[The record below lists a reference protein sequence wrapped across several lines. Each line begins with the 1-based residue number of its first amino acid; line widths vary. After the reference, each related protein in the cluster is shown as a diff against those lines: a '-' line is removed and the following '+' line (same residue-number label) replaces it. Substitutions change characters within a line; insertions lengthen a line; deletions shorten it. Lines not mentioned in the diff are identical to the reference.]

1 MKKSMK
7 WVLAGA
13 VVLSLTG
20 AACKKE
26 EAYVGVPVQE
36 VCTIYDAENVLAYTL
51 DEAGNMYGFELEFEE
66 ESGAVEVELI
76 KWDKEGNCVFSR
88 CFDLEKS
95 SGLSAMAVQDNLLY
109 FVADGFDGTDV
120 CSSLYTYHLE
130 TEEITFVQSF
140 RYLKRVERILVSKDR
155 VYLLGRNRITSAG
168 GTSDSYSYNGEKVL
182 WCSLDT
188 KEVFELGFAE
198 PIDMT
203 LTEDGTPVFYI
214 HEEDGFL
221 LVSYNEKA
229 DTVKTLAKTA
239 EYRMN
244 SFALCDEGE
253 NVLYYTERGLVLSK
267 VSELEVESELYPET
281 SFWDKGLCF
290 VNGRVAC
297 QTANGDLV
305 QFPLEQVKKETET
318 IRFLSVGFE
327 SQTPYGCGYRIDR
340 RNFTEEE
347 MDKFAL
353 KVLAQDKDFDLCM
366 VDTTDSISYNLK
378 DNGVFYPLNE
388 VPGIEEYLDSCF
400 PYVKEAAIDEDGL
413 IWMLPI
419 EVNIPGFVMDG
430 DKVSEYDFTDS
441 MTFETYFRA
450 QEALSEEERNQTDT
464 PWVLFMKH
472 FFRQYFSQND
482 TVDTATF
489 RDTMKLFS
497 EYFDCINGYSAGG
510 DGRPAIYHCASNE
523 SDYGAYYMTA
533 FAENKVVYPMPKV
546 TEGDK
551 NSGTCLFLAVNPE
564 SDRLEETLQYL
575 GDWIAYTMKQTE
587 QPLFFADRAIGEDTY
602 EHSLYELYRN
612 GEISFAIEAEITEG
626 YDEVIED
633 VTKLEAYIAETDR
646 KLKVY
651 LKE

>member
-7 WVLAGA
+7 WMIVGVMALCFNG
-13 VVLSLTG
+13 G
-20 AACKKE
+20 ACKKDE
-26 EAYVGVPVQE
+26 PYVGVPVQE
-36 VCTIYDAENVLAYTL
+36 VCAVCDGKNVQAYTL
-51 DEAGNMYGFELEFEE
+51 DVEGNVYGFELEFEE
-66 ESGAVEVELI
+66 EHGSSNVQLI
-76 KWDKEGNCVFSR
+76 KWDKGGKRVFSR
-88 CFDLEKS
+88 PFDSEKS
-95 SGLSAMAVQDNLLY
+95 SGLSAMAIRGDLIY

-130 TEEITFVQSF
+130 TEEITFLQSF

-155 VYLLGRNRITSAG
+155 VYLLGRNRLSPAG

-214 HEEDGFL
+214 HEEDDFS
-221 LVSYNEKA
+221 LVSYNEKS
-229 DTVKTLAKTA
+229 DTVKTLIKTV

-244 SFALCDEGE
+244 SFALCDDGE
-253 NVLYYTERGLVLSK
+253 NVLYHTERGLVLSK
-267 VSELEVESELYPET
+267 LSELGVESELYPDT
-281 SFWDKGLCF
+281 NFWDKGLCY

-297 QTANGDLV
+297 QTANGELV
-305 QFPLEQVKKETET
+305 QFPLEQVKKEAET

-327 SQTPYGCGYRIDR
+327 SQTPYGCGYRIER
-340 RNFTEEE
+340 RNFSEEE

-353 KVLAQDKDFDLCM
+353 KVLAQDSDYDLCM
-366 VDTTDSISYNLK
+366 VDTSDSISYNLK
-378 DNGVFYPLNE
+378 ENGVFYPLNE

-400 PYVKEAAIDEDGL
+400 PYVREAATDEDGL

-430 DKVSEYDFTDS
+430 DKVLEYDFTDS
-441 MTFETYFRA
+441 MTFEEYFRA

-464 PWVLFMKH
+464 PWVLFLKH
-472 FFRQYFSQND
+472 FFRQYFVQND

-489 RDTMKLFS
+489 RNTMTLFS
-497 EYFDCINGYSAGG
+497 EYFDCINGYNAGG
-510 DGRPAIYHCASNE
+510 DGRPAIYHCASDAF
-523 SDYGAYYMTA
+523 DYGAYYMTA
-533 FAENKVVYPMPKV
+533 FAENKVVYPMPR
-546 TEGDK
+546 TEGVEK
-551 NSGTCLFLAVNPE
+551 NVGTCLFLAVNPE

-575 GDWIAYTMKQTE
+575 GDWVAYTMKQTE
-587 QPLFFADRAIGEDTY
+587 QPLFFADRMVGQDTY
-602 EHSLYELYRN
+602 ERSLYEMYQN

-626 YDEVIED
+626 YGDVIED
-633 VTKLEAYIAETDR
+633 VTKLDAYVTETDR

>member
-13 VVLSLTG
+13 MVLCMTG

-36 VCTIYDAENVLAYTL
+36 VCTVCDGKNVQAYTL
-51 DEAGNMYGFELEFEE
+51 DEEGNVYGFELEFEE
-66 ESGAVEVELI
+66 EHGISNVQLSQ
-76 KWDKEGNCVFSR
+76 WDKEGNRVFSR
-88 CFDLEKS
+88 SFDPEKS
-95 SGLSAMAVQDNLLY
+95 SGLSAMAIEGDLLY

-120 CSSLYTYHLE
+120 CSTLYTYHLE
-130 TEEITFVQSF
+130 TEEITFIQSF
-140 RYLKRVERILVSKDR
+140 RYLKRVDRILVKGDR
-155 VYLLGRNRITSAG
+155 VYLLGRNRFGMAG
-168 GTSDSYSYNGEKVL
+168 GTSDSYSYNGGKVL

-214 HEEDGFL
+214 HEEDGFSF
-221 LVSYNEKA
+221 VSYNEKT

-253 NVLYYTERGLVLSK
+253 NVLYHTERGLVLSK
-267 VSELEVESELYPET
+267 LSELEVESELYPDT
-281 SFWDKGLCF
+281 NFWDKGLCY

-297 QTANGDLV
+297 QTVNGELV
-305 QFPLEQVKKETET
+305 QFPLEKVKKETET

-340 RNFTEEE
+340 RSFAEEE

-353 KVLAQDKDFDLCM
+353 KILAQDSDYDLCM
-366 VDTTDSISYNLK
+366 VNTSDSISYNFK
-378 DNGVFYPLNE
+378 KNGVFYPLNE
-388 VPGIEEYLDSCF
+388 VPGIEEYLDACF
-400 PYVKEAAIDEDGL
+400 PYVREAATDEDGL

-419 EVNIPGFVMDG
+419 EVNIPGLVMDG

-441 MTFETYFRA
+441 MTFETYFLA

-464 PWVLFMKH
+464 PWVLFLNH
-472 FFRQYFSQND
+472 FFRQYFGQND
-482 TVDTATF
+482 TVDTAAF
-489 RDTMKLFS
+489 RETMTLFS
-497 EYFDCINGYSAGG
+497 EHFDCINGYNAGG
-510 DGRPAIYHCASNE
+510 DGRPAIYHCAS
-523 SDYGAYYMTA
+523 DAFAYGAYYMTA
-533 FAENKVVYPMPKV
+533 FAENKVVYPMPRMDG
-546 TEGDK
+546 EEK
-551 NSGTCLFLAVNPE
+551 NVGTCLFLAVNPE

-575 GDWIAYTMKQTE
+575 GDWVAYTMKQTE
-587 QPLFFADRAIGEDTY
+587 QPLFFADRMVGQDTY
-602 EHSLYELYRN
+602 ERSLYELFRN

-626 YDEVIED
+626 YGDVIED
-633 VTKLEAYIAETDR
+633 VTKLDAYIAETDR

>member
-36 VCTIYDAENVLAYTL
+36 VCTIYDMENVLAYTL
-51 DEAGNMYGFELEFEE
+51 DEEGNMYGFELEFEE
-66 ESGAVEVELI
+66 ESGTAEVQLS

-88 CFDLEKS
+88 LFDSEKS
-95 SGLSAMAVQDNLLY
+95 SNLSAMAVQDDLLY
-109 FVADGFDGTDV
+109 FVADGFDGANV

-130 TEEITFVQSF
+130 TEEITFLQSF
-140 RYLKRVERILVSKDR
+140 RYLKRVERILVNGDR
-155 VYLLGRNRITSAG
+155 VYLLGRNRFGMAG

-188 KEVFELGFAE
+188 KEVFELGFVE

-214 HEEDGFL
+214 HEEDGFS
-221 LVSYNEKA
+221 LVSYNEKS
-229 DTVKTLAKTA
+229 DTVKTLVQTK

-253 NVLYYTERGLVLSK
+253 NVLYHTERGLVLSK

-297 QTANGDLV
+297 KTLNGDLV

-327 SQTPYGCGYRIDR
+327 SQTPYGCGYQIDR
-340 RNFTEEE
+340 RDFAEEE

-366 VDTTDSISYNLK
+366 VDTADSISYNLK
-378 DNGVFYPLNE
+378 ENGVFYPLNE
-388 VPGIEEYLDSCF
+388 VPGIDAYLDACF
-400 PYVKEAAIDEDGL
+400 PYVREAATGEDGL

-419 EVNIPGFVMDG
+419 EVGIPGFVMDG
-430 DKVSEYDFTDS
+430 DKVLEHGFTGT
-441 MTFETYFRA
+441 MTFEEYFRA
-450 QEALSEEERNQTDT
+450 QAALSEEERNQTDT
-464 PWVLFMKH
+464 PWILFLSH
-472 FFRQYFSQND
+472 FFNQYFGKND
-482 TVDTATF
+482 TVDTAVF
-489 RDTMKLFS
+489 RDTLKLFS
-497 EYFDCINGYSAGG
+497 EYYDCIDGYSAGG
-510 DGRPAIYHCASNE
+510 DGRPTIYHCAVDSHN
-523 SDYGAYYMTA
+523 YRAYYITE
-533 FAENKVVYPMPKV
+533 FAKNKVVYPLPKV
-546 TEGDK
+546 PGEDK
-551 NSGTCLFLAVNPE
+551 NPGTCLFLAVNPE

-575 GDWIAYTMKQTE
+575 GDWIAYSMKQEE
-587 QPLFFADRAIGEDTY
+587 QPLFFANRMVGEDTY
-602 EHSLYELYRN
+602 ETSLYELYQN
-612 GEISFAIEAEITEG
+612 GEISFAIESEITEG
-626 YDEVIED
+626 YEEVVED
-633 VTKLEAYIAETDR
+633 CTKLEAYIAETDR
-646 KLKVY
+646 KLKMY

>member
-66 ESGAVEVELI
+66 ESGVAEVELI

-88 CFDLEKS
+88 RFDPEKS
-95 SGLSAMAVQDNLLY
+95 SGLSAMAIQGDLLY

-130 TEEITFVQSF
+130 TEEITFLQSF
-140 RYLKRVERILVSKDR
+140 RYLKRVERIIVSKDR
-155 VYLLGRNRITSAG
+155 VYLLGRNRITSPG

-340 RNFTEEE
+340 RNFVEEE

-366 VDTTDSISYNLK
+366 VDTSHSISYNLK
-378 DNGVFYPLNE
+378 ENGVFYPLNE
-388 VPGIEEYLDSCF
+388 VPGIEEYLDACF
-400 PYVKEAAIDEDGL
+400 PYVREAATDEDGL

-419 EVNIPGFVMDG
+419 EVNILGLVMDG
-430 DKVSEYDFTDS
+430 DKVSEYDFSDS
-441 MTFETYFRA
+441 MTYEAYFRA
-450 QEALSEEERNQTDT
+450 QEALSEEERSQTDT
-464 PWVLFMKH
+464 PWVLFVKH
-472 FFRQYFSQND
+472 FFRQYFGQND
-482 TVDTATF
+482 TVDTAAF
-489 RDTMKLFS
+489 RNTMTLFS

-510 DGRPAIYHCASNE
+510 DGRPAIYHCASDAF
-523 SDYGAYYMTA
+523 DYGAYYMTA

-546 TEGDK
+546 TEEDK

-575 GDWIAYTMKQTE
+575 GDWIAYTTKQTE
-587 QPLFFADRAIGEDTY
+587 QPLFFADRMVGQDTY
-602 EHSLYELYRN
+602 ERSLYELYQN

-626 YDEVIED
+626 YRDVIED
-633 VTKLEAYIAETDR
+633 VTKLDAYVTETDR